1 MNLDLLLELL
11 PKLGVEKVRTHER
24 SGNLQISCPL
34 ARWTHASGADNNPSC
49 SIKIAPNDVSLF
61 RCWACQERGT
71 LVGLVAQ
78 LNRYR
83 AGELEDLLKEVARVE
98 QLDLTTQVERAAKKY
113 EPEAP
118 KIAEQIRRIDFD
130 VWSEGEIADWV
141 GKVPKYALDRGIS
154 IETSREWQLGFDR
167 KGKRLIFP
175 VRRADGKLVG
185 VTGRAIYEN
194 LAPKYK
200 DYWGFEKSKYLYGEN
215 RIDPALGKLIVV
227 EGFMD
232 VLKLWTQG
240 HRNVVA
246 TMGASA
252 SAEQLRKIRD
262 LGLDVY
268 MMQDGDRAGRTARE
282 IFVSRLH
289 GRVRLFDVPIP
300 DDGDPDEMAPEDV
313 SAALGAAALVLARR

>member
-1 MNLDLLLELL
+1 
-11 PKLGVEKVRTHER
+11 
-24 SGNLQISCPL
+24 
-34 ARWTHASGADNNPSC
+34 
-49 SIKIAPNDVSLF
+49 
-61 RCWACQERGT
+61 
-71 LVGLVAQ
+71 
-78 LNRYR
+78 
-83 AGELEDLLKEVARVE
+83 
-98 QLDLTTQVERAAKKY
+98 
-113 EPEAP
+113 
-118 KIAEQIRRIDFD
+118 
-130 VWSEGEIADWV
+130 
-141 GKVPKYALDRGIS
+141 
-154 IETSREWQLGFDR
+154 
-167 KGKRLIFP
+167 
-175 VRRADGKLVG
+175 
-185 VTGRAIYEN
+185 
-194 LAPKYK
+194 
-200 DYWGFEKSKYLYGEN
+200 
-215 RIDPALGKLIVV
+215 
-227 EGFMD
+227 MD